1 MNSTNANPTAAAL
14 AAARTAGFAPS
25 IHNTQPWHWRIVHDA
40 LQLRADRT
48 RQLGVTD
55 PIGRLL
61 TVSCGAALH
70 HALVAL
76 AAEGWQAQTRLV
88 PDGSDPDLLATVRL
102 AGQGAADPVS
112 MRLVQMFSVRR
123 SDRRPVAEAVVPPSD
138 LAALADVVDSK
149 GVRLHLLRP
158 DDVIELASAAGRA
171 QEVETTDDS
180 WRDELE
186 YWVGSRAEGLGV
198 PSPSIPDRAPETTVP
213 GRDFGR
219 SGSLAV
225 GAGHDAM
232 AVYAIIYGDEDTT
245 EEWLKTGE
253 ALSAMWIDALERG
266 LTVLP
271 LSAAVE
277 VPQTRQALR
286 RLLGG
291 VGEPYLVL
299 RIGVGH
305 ADEAGP
311 AHSPRLPA
319 EQVIEVAD

>member
-25 IHNTQPWHWRIVHDA
+25 IHNTQPWHWRIVHDS

-76 AAEGWQAQTRLV
+76 AAEGWEAQTRFV

-102 AGQGAADPVS
+102 AGRASADPVS
-112 MRLVQMFSVRR
+112 MRLLQMFGVRR
-123 SDRRPVAEAVVPPSD
+123 SDRRPVAEAVVPSAD
-138 LAALADVVDSK
+138 LAALADVVAAK
-149 GVRLHLLRP
+149 GVRLHLLRA
-158 DDVIELASAAGRA
+158 DDVIELASAADRA
-171 QEVETTDDS
+171 QQVEATDDS
-180 WRDELE
+180 LRDELE
-186 YWVGSRAEGLGV
+186 YWAASRVEGLGV
-198 PSPSIPDRAPETTVP
+198 PQPSIPDRAPETTVP

-219 SGSLAV
+219 PGSLPV
-225 GAGHDAM
+225 GAGHDTM
-232 AVYAIIYGDEDTT
+232 AVYGILYGDEDTT
-245 EEWLKTGE
+245 EEWLRAGE
-253 ALSAMWIDALERG
+253 ALSAVWIDALERG

-271 LSAAVE
+271 LSATVE
-277 VPQTRQALR
+277 VTHTRQTLR

-311 AHSPRLPA
+311 ARSPRLPA

>member
-1 MNSTNANPTAAAL
+1 
-14 AAARTAGFAPS
+14 
-25 IHNTQPWHWRIVHDA
+25 
-40 LQLRADRT
+40 
-48 RQLGVTD
+48 
-55 PIGRLL
+55 
-61 TVSCGAALH
+61 
-70 HALVAL
+70 
-76 AAEGWQAQTRLV
+76 
-88 PDGSDPDLLATVRL
+88 
-102 AGQGAADPVS
+102 